1 MLALIKG
8 EQMNALVEM
17 AKDDEILPNSVE
29 INPNHLVYDAIE
41 LTQNE
46 EFFSKH
52 SFGRYR

>member
-1 MLALIKG
+1 MLALLT
-8 EQMNALVEM
+8 EDQMNASVEM

-46 EFFSKH
+46 EFFS
-52 SFGRYR
+52 